1 MSPSQKST
9 LSRWT
14 GDIDGIFMTISAVT
28 GILFVGLALVVS
40 VHPAP
45 LFFDRPIADAVE
57 SVTVGPLQPFNDF
70 VSAFSG
76 LVGVGVGAAVIG
88 LTFLL
93 MRRATPFVAFSAVY
107 SLIYNG
113 VDLLI
118 RRPRPTGLAHA
129 TPHLAGHSFPSGHAG
144 FFVWLSALAVVLL
157 ARRLPRGPYLASW
170 ALAAVFVVAAAV
182 SRVYVSAHWPSDAA
196 GGLLVG
202 ISWTALS
209 LSLGRLT
216 DPIFGR
222 ASDR

>member
-1 MSPSQKST
+1 
-9 LSRWT
+9 
-14 GDIDGIFMTISAVT
+14 MTISAVT

-129 TPHLAGHSFPSGHAG
+129 TPHLSVHSFPSVHAC
-144 FFVWLSALAVVLL
+144 FCVCLSALPVLL
-157 ARRLPRGPYLASW
+157 LPSP
-170 ALAAVFVVAAAV
+170 F
-182 SRVYVSAHWPSDAA
+182 
-196 GGLLVG
+196 
-202 ISWTALS
+202 
-209 LSLGRLT
+209 
-216 DPIFGR
+216 
-222 ASDR
+222 